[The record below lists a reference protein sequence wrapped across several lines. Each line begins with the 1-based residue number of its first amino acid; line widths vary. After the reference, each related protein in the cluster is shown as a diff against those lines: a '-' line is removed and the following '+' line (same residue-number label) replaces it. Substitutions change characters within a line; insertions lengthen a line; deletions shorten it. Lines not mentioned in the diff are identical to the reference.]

1 VLPQTLHPYVYAL
14 NNPVNLTDPSGEY
27 VESPWDLFV
36 LFVDALIYFVDAI
49 NPALDDCTRAEL
61 LGIDLA
67 ALGADAAALLL
78 PGPGGGGLALRIFG
92 QGARVLAHGGARAGV
107 RIIQVG
113 VRGAQVGMHASAMTK
128 GGGRGTRGSFVRG
141 SSGGSSSASSGSEL
155 SRVSRKGVTHSEKF
169 PSQSPHEYLYR
180 VDSSGKITAFARYD
194 SSGEVIYRVDLQ
206 GRSHRGVPTPHLQP
220 AIWDTHPV
228 TGSRYFR
235 GWGDA
240 VRYTP

>member
-113 VRGAQVGMHASAMTK
+113 VRGAQVGVHASAMTK
-128 GGGRGTRGSFVRG
+128 GGGSGFVKG
-141 SSGGSSSASSGSEL
+141 SSGGSGGNEDVPRNLRRLKDSEVRKL
-155 SRVSRKGVTHSEKF
+155 GLHLEKQKWELPGDTALYLDDATKNVYYRVNEKGAPFEFMVNLKDVRKGK
-169 PSQSPHEYLYR
+169 
-180 VDSSGKITAFARYD
+180 
-194 SSGEVIYRVDLQ
+194 
-206 GRSHRGVPTPHLQP
+206 
-220 AIWDTHPV
+220 
-228 TGSRYFR
+228 
-235 GWGDA
+235 
-240 VRYTP
+240 